1 MNDGDIVL
9 EVRAARK
16 SFGFV
21 SALAGVDLQLNR
33 GEILALL
40 GDNGAGK
47 STLVKAISGVSGL
60 DEGEIR
66 LEGELLHLRSAG
78 DARHKGIETVFQN
91 LAVLDNLDV
100 AANFF
105 IGREQPRPRWLG
117 ALGFLNKREMENEWI
132 AHARKLGIKALNP
145 RQEIGLMSGGQ
156 RQAVAVARAVAF
168 ASKVVLL
175 DEPTAALGVRE
186 SAQVLELVRSL
197 PERGISVILI
207 SHNMEHVA
215 QVAHRAVVLR
225 QGRVAGSMV
234 PTRENVPQLVSMI
247 MGVGQERR

>member
-1 MNDGDIVL
+1 MSDVDIIL
-9 EVRAARK
+9 EIKGARK

-21 SALAGVDLQLNR
+21 SALAGVDLQLRR

-47 STLVKAISGVSGL
+47 STLVKAISGVSSL

-66 LEGELLHLRSAG
+66 LEGQLLHLRSAG
-78 DARHKGIETVFQN
+78 DARSKGIETVFQN

-105 IGREQPRPRWLG
+105 IGREQPRPSWLG
-117 ALGFLNKREMENEWI
+117 PLGFLNKREMESAWVT
-132 AHARKLGIKALNP
+132 HAKKLGIKALNP

-207 SHNMEHVA
+207 SHNMDQVA

-234 PTRENVPQLVSMI
+234 PTPENVPQLVSMI
-247 MGVGQERR
+247 MGVVPH

>member
-1 MNDGDIVL
+1 
-9 EVRAARK
+9 
-16 SFGFV
+16 
-21 SALAGVDLQLNR
+21 LA
-33 GEILALL
+33 
-40 GDNGAGK
+40 
-47 STLVKAISGVSGL
+47 
-60 DEGEIR
+60 
-66 LEGELLHLRSAG
+66 
-78 DARHKGIETVFQN
+78 
-91 LAVLDNLDV
+91 
-100 AANFF
+100 
-105 IGREQPRPRWLG
+105 
-117 ALGFLNKREMENEWI
+117 
-132 AHARKLGIKALNP
+132 IKALNP